1 MLYVASAGTD
11 TLRCAM
17 TPGSPLRPT
26 LEDRLAQLRAEVDD
40 PRGGIFGPGSLVWEV
55 NREAIVFLGAGRA
68 ALLQLAHPDVAWAI
82 EQHSRTQED
91 PLGRFRRTFLHVFRM
106 VYGDLDEALGSA
118 RAVHALHGRIRGVYG
133 KGRRYSADEPTVL
146 LWVHATLW
154 HTSVLCYEALVRP
167 LSLAEKD
174 RYLRE
179 TGRFAALFAIPDE
192 VLPPDWA
199 RFDAYVR
206 EMLEGDALAVS
217 APAASM
223 ARLLFEPPVP
233 GTRALVRRYGEIT
246 AWWLPERLARG
257 FGLERGGEAG
267 RRRAESALRALG
279 GIRARLPRRLR
290 HLPAYVEAQRRIDG
304 RRGRDPLGALLG
316 RLWVGG
322 AGGC

>member
-1 MLYVASAGTD
+1 
-11 TLRCAM
+11 M
-17 TPGSPLRPT
+17 TAGSPPPPPP
-26 LEDRLAQLRAEVDD
+26 EDRLAQLRAEIDD

-82 EQHSRTQED
+82 EQHSRTGED

-106 VYGDLDEALGSA
+106 VYGDLDEALRSA
-118 RAVHALHGRIRGVYG
+118 RAVDALHGRIRGVYG
-133 KGRRYSADEPTVL
+133 EGQRYSADEPAVR

-154 HTSVLCYEALVRP
+154 HTSMLCYEALVRP
-167 LSLAEKD
+167 LSLPEKD

-179 TGRFAALFAIPDE
+179 TRRFAALFAIPDE
-192 VLPPDWA
+192 ILPSDWT

-206 EMLEGDALAVS
+206 GVLEGDVLAVS

-233 GTRALVRRYGEIT
+233 GARALLRRYAEIT
-246 AWWLPERLARG
+246 AWWLPERWPEDSASSGAARRDGGAPSPRFGRSAASERG
-257 FGLERGGEAG
+257 FRGG
-267 RRRAESALRALG
+267 SAISPPYL
-279 GIRARLPRRLR
+279 
-290 HLPAYVEAQRRIDG
+290 EAQRRIAG
-304 RRGRDPLGALLG
+304 RRGLDPIGALLG

-322 AGGC
+322 TGGLSGP